1 MDKYEFKLK
10 VDEMKAL
17 VSVRNYNAAAEI
29 AETINWRKIRN
40 LNALVLAGEIFEQ
53 VGQYDHS
60 KEILLMAYDK
70 SPIGRNIIY
79 RLAEIAIKTKNFD
92 DAREYYDEFVD
103 IAPHDNLKYVLKYKM
118 TAAQEMPYED
128 QIKILEELKEQEYS
142 EEWAYELALLYHK
155 AGQTEKCVDACD
167 ELILWFGDGIY
178 VEKALELKLRYQPLT
193 RTQEEKYRLFR
204 QKRAGIIEVK
214 PRIQVQP
221 EEPLEPQKPDPAES
235 VRSGSQNQKNQDE
248 EATSQLID
256 FPKEL
261 PHFSLPKHKKRIK
274 HPYIPVKEE
283 GIPIAESRKSI
294 GELMSQWEK
303 TEKTVQEAIQS
314 ADAGRLLSAKE
325 EMLKQ
330 AEFLMER
337 LLDVI
342 PQVSDGSEDTG
353 DIRFSEQ
360 DGGEIANDIE
370 QAGRIVASMNMLL
383 QEQIDSLLAENQTV
397 RPEFGHD
404 TVGQSQETIGMG
416 TEQKIQK
423 GVQGMDPGQKMQEQP
438 AAMETGIQRVKQ
450 AMLAGARKTKQ
461 ENTNRIDRIDRTD
474 RTDNSQEILQEA
486 KVSAAYRKQEAD
498 ISAPLREQEAET
510 FEREQQT
517 GTQDTVIQQ
526 DKQKTEEPSVMATG
540 IERVRQAMLGARGM
554 QQKEQKTE
562 NPDMHQRSSM
572 EYQKSVAAGRIQ
584 NEMGQTV
591 HEKSMDNQKVMPEMQ
606 ETEFQP
612 DPADEKQQALYGR
625 NPADGVQ
632 ETVYRKEEASV
643 QQAAGFQSELTGV
656 QQAAY
661 RQEPV
666 DAVQEVMYQ
675 KKTTSVQ
682 QETGFQ
688 PSPAAQQETGFQ
700 SSLAVQKEGNYEQEP
715 AAVRQEVTYGQEPA
729 AVRQEVN
736 YEQEP
741 AMARQEVTYGQEP
754 AAVRQE
760 VTYGQE
766 PAAAHQEVNYEQEPV
781 VRQEANYEQDL
792 AAVRQEVNYGQE
804 PAAVRQEVNYGQ
816 KPAAAHQE
824 VTYGQE
830 PAAVRQQANYRQN
843 QAAVR
848 QDANYGQDPAYW
860 RNRESLSQETG
871 SRPDIRMPSETAAQG
886 QNAGYVLQAADPQ
899 TGQWQQ
905 DYGTGREMNLG
916 SGGGR
921 KNEESEIG
929 LERYGE
935 QQKDL
940 GQRQERNKKQ
950 QQETEMKVKQLTPER
965 REVFS
970 YFVPISGMEAQ
981 IYDLLEGVAHHLQFE
996 KDSVSGNFIVEGIK
1010 GSGKTVLITDI
1021 IKVLQ
1026 KELKRPNGKIGRID
1040 ANALNQKDL
1049 HALTEKVSGGCLIIE
1064 SAGKISRDTAV
1075 KLSQCMD
1082 LDRSG
1087 TLYILED
1094 TKQGIQKALDR
1105 DSSFSSKFTEKISIP
1120 NFSIDELAEFGR
1132 AYANDLN
1139 YDIDDMG
1146 ILALY
1151 KRINHIQKLDH
1162 VTTLTEV
1169 KEIVDEAIDNA
1180 EKGALKKVL
1189 GILTSTRY
1197 NDDNYVILR
1206 EKDFE

>member
-1 MDKYEFKLK
+1 
-10 VDEMKAL
+10 
-17 VSVRNYNAAAEI
+17 
-29 AETINWRKIRN
+29 
-40 LNALVLAGEIFEQ
+40 
-53 VGQYDHS
+53 
-60 KEILLMAYDK
+60 
-70 SPIGRNIIY
+70 
-79 RLAEIAIKTKNFD
+79 
-92 DAREYYDEFVD
+92 
-103 IAPHDNLKYVLKYKM
+103 
-118 TAAQEMPYED
+118 
-128 QIKILEELKEQEYS
+128 
-142 EEWAYELALLYHK
+142 
-155 AGQTEKCVDACD
+155 
-167 ELILWFGDGIY
+167 
-178 VEKALELKLRYQPLT
+178 
-193 RTQEEKYRLFR
+193 
-204 QKRAGIIEVK
+204 
-214 PRIQVQP
+214 
-221 EEPLEPQKPDPAES
+221 
-235 VRSGSQNQKNQDE
+235 
-248 EATSQLID
+248 
-256 FPKEL
+256 
-261 PHFSLPKHKKRIK
+261 
-274 HPYIPVKEE
+274 
-283 GIPIAESRKSI
+283 
-294 GELMSQWEK
+294 
-303 TEKTVQEAIQS
+303 
-314 ADAGRLLSAKE
+314 
-325 EMLKQ
+325 
-330 AEFLMER
+330 
-337 LLDVI
+337 
-342 PQVSDGSEDTG
+342 
-353 DIRFSEQ
+353 
-360 DGGEIANDIE
+360 
-370 QAGRIVASMNMLL
+370 
-383 QEQIDSLLAENQTV
+383 
-397 RPEFGHD
+397 
-404 TVGQSQETIGMG
+404 
-416 TEQKIQK
+416 
-423 GVQGMDPGQKMQEQP
+423 
-438 AAMETGIQRVKQ
+438 
-450 AMLAGARKTKQ
+450 
-461 ENTNRIDRIDRTD
+461 
-474 RTDNSQEILQEA
+474 
-486 KVSAAYRKQEAD
+486 
-498 ISAPLREQEAET
+498 
-510 FEREQQT
+510 
-517 GTQDTVIQQ
+517 
-526 DKQKTEEPSVMATG
+526 
-540 IERVRQAMLGARGM
+540 
-554 QQKEQKTE
+554 
-562 NPDMHQRSSM
+562 
-572 EYQKSVAAGRIQ
+572 
-584 NEMGQTV
+584 
-591 HEKSMDNQKVMPEMQ
+591 
-606 ETEFQP
+606 
-612 DPADEKQQALYGR
+612 
-625 NPADGVQ
+625 
-632 ETVYRKEEASV
+632 
-643 QQAAGFQSELTGV
+643 
-656 QQAAY
+656 
-661 RQEPV
+661 
-666 DAVQEVMYQ
+666 
-675 KKTTSVQ
+675 
-682 QETGFQ
+682 
-688 PSPAAQQETGFQ
+688 
-700 SSLAVQKEGNYEQEP
+700 
-715 AAVRQEVTYGQEPA
+715 
-729 AVRQEVN
+729 
-736 YEQEP
+736 
-741 AMARQEVTYGQEP
+741 MARQD
-754 AAVRQE
+754 A
-760 VTYGQE
+760 
-766 PAAAHQEVNYEQEPV
+766 
-781 VRQEANYEQDL
+781 
-792 AAVRQEVNYGQE
+792 NYGQE
-804 PAAVRQEVNYGQ
+804 PAAV
-816 KPAAAHQE
+816 HQE

>member
-283 GIPIAESRKSI
+283 GIPVAESRKSI

-474 RTDNSQEILQEA
+474 RTDRTDSSQEILQEA

-562 NPDMHQRSSM
+562 NPDMHQRSSI

-643 QQAAGFQSELTGV
+643 QQAAGFQSELAGV

-661 RQEPV
+661 RQDPV

-688 PSPAAQQETGFQ
+688 PSPAAHHEVSYDQVPGVRQ
-700 SSLAVQKEGNYEQEP
+700 EGNYEQEP
-715 AAVRQEVTYGQEPA
+715 
-729 AVRQEVN
+729 
-736 YEQEP
+736 
-741 AMARQEVTYGQEP
+741 
-754 AAVRQE
+754 
-760 VTYGQE
+760 
-766 PAAAHQEVNYEQEPV
+766 
-781 VRQEANYEQDL
+781 

-804 PAAVRQEVNYGQ
+804 PAAVRQEVNYEQ